1 MKRPLLAVAAAAM
14 ISSSAC
20 SVGPR
25 YHTPAAPAP
34 PAYQEPDPSFYKEAG
49 DWKRANPSDAMA
61 RGKWWEMFGDP
72 ELNELEP
79 QIDGGNQNLKAVA
92 ARFEQARALIRL
104 NRSAGRPSIDVGGD
118 ISGNRGSANTVIA
131 SPKTTSSYGSFSLP
145 IDFNWEIDTFGR
157 IRNSVEAART
167 EAQATA
173 ADMETVRLSLHSELA
188 FDYFELR
195 SLDAQKEL
203 LDNTVVA
210 YQKAL
215 DLTRNRFEGG
225 ATSAVEVEQARTQL
239 ESTRAQAQD
248 VGVQRAQ
255 YEHAIAVL
263 TGRPPYGFSLAP
275 KSLDTPPPVIPP
287 GLPSQL
293 LERRPDIAAA
303 ERRVAEGNAE
313 IGIARAAY
321 YPSVML
327 STALGLEGSSITNW
341 FNWPSR
347 FWAVGPAVLQTVFD
361 GGRRKAQSQIAQASY
376 DEAVARYRQTT
387 LDAFQQVEDNLA
399 AERILAQES
408 ETQKAAVA
416 AAQRSLQLSMNRYE
430 GGLVTYLEVVTAQ
443 SAALANQR
451 ASVDILRRRMAA
463 AVLLVKALGGGW
475 DVTKLP
481 TLATK

>member
-1 MKRPLLAVAAAAM
+1 
-14 ISSSAC
+14 
-20 SVGPR
+20 
-25 YHTPAAPAP
+25 
-34 PAYQEPDPSFYKEAG
+34 
-49 DWKRANPSDAMA
+49 
-61 RGKWWEMFGDP
+61 
-72 ELNELEP
+72 
-79 QIDGGNQNLKAVA
+79 
-92 ARFEQARALIRL
+92 
-104 NRSAGRPSIDVGGD
+104 VGGD
-118 ISGNRGSANTVIA
+118 ISANRGSANTVIA
-131 SPKTTSSYGSFSLP
+131 SSKTTQNYGLFALP
-145 IDFNWEIDTFGR
+145 IDFNWELDTFGR
-157 IRNSVEAART
+157 IRNSVQAARA

-173 ADMETVRLSLHSELA
+173 ADLETVRLSLHAELA

-215 DLTRNRFEGG
+215 ELTRNRFEGG

-239 ESTRAQAQD
+239 ESTRAQTQD

-263 TGRPPYGFSLAP
+263 TGRAPYGFSLAP
-275 KSLDTPPPVIPP
+275 KPLDTPPPVIPP

-303 ERRVAEGNAE
+303 ERRVAEGNAA

-327 STALGLEGSSITNW
+327 STALGLQASSITSW

-347 FWAVGPAVLQTVFD
+347 FWAVGPTMLQTVFD
-361 GGRRKAQSQIAQASY
+361 GGRRKAQSAQAQSAY
-376 DEAVARYRQTT
+376 DEAVAAYRQTT

-399 AERILAQES
+399 AERILAQEA
-408 ETQKAAVA
+408 ETQKAAVTA
-416 AAQRSLQLSMNRYE
+416 ARRSLELSMNRYE

-451 ASVDILRRRMAA
+451 TAVDILRRRMSA

-475 DVTKLP
+475 ERTKLP
-481 TLATK
+481 ALASN

>member
-1 MKRPLLAVAAAAM
+1 MNRLLLAAAAAAM
-14 ISSSAC
+14 IFSAAC
-20 SVGPR
+20 GVAPR
-25 YHTPAAPAP
+25 YHVPPTPVP
-34 PAYQEPDPSFYKEAG
+34 PAFKEPDPSFYKEAG
-49 DWKRANPSDAMA
+49 DWNPANPSDAMS
-61 RGKWWEMFGDP
+61 RGKWWEIFGDP
-72 ELNELEP
+72 ELNQLEE
-79 QIDGGNQNLKAVA
+79 QVDIGNQNIKAAA

-104 NRSAGRPSIDVGGD
+104 NRSAGRPTIDVGGD
-118 ISGNRGSANTVIA
+118 IRGNRGSANTAIA
-131 SPKTTSSYGSFSLP
+131 SPKTTSAYGSFALP
-145 IDFNWEIDTFGR
+145 IDFNWEIDAFGR

-173 ADMETVRLSLHSELA
+173 ADMETVRLSLHAELA

-215 DLTRNRFEGG
+215 ELTRNRFEGG

-248 VGVQRAQ
+248 IGVQRAQ

-263 TGRPPYGFSLAP
+263 TGRPPYGFTLAP
-275 KSLDTPPPVIPP
+275 KPLDTPPPVIPP

-327 STALGLEGSSITNW
+327 STALGLQASSITTW

-361 GGRRKAQSQIAQASY
+361 GGRRKAQSQIAQAAY

-451 ASVDILRRRMAA
+451 AAVDILRRRMSA

-475 DVTKLP
+475 DATKLP
-481 TLATK
+481 ALAQK